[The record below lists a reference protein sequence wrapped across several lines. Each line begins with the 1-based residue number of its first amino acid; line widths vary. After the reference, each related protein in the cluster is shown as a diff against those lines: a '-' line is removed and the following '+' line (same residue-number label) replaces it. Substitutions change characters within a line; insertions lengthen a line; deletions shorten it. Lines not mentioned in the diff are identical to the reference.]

1 MHIGVG
7 ACVEEGV
14 KKVPVKFSGLD
25 GISEFT
31 IALNMQKFD
40 HFRGL
45 GGISEFTIALNM
57 QKFNHFRGLGGIS
70 EFTIAL
76 NMQKFDHFR
85 GLGGISEFTIALNMQ
100 NFDHFRDLA
109 CILGSLGND
118 CIKIASITISCLKN
132 TPRCAG
138 AFSFSSFTSA
148 PVLVYPEN

>member
-14 KKVPVKFSGLD
+14 KKVQVKFS
-25 GISEFT
+25 
-31 IALNMQKFD
+31 
-40 HFRGL
+40 GL

-57 QKFNHFRGLGGIS
+57 QK
-70 EFTIAL
+70 
-76 NMQKFDHFR
+76 
-85 GLGGISEFTIALNMQ
+85 
-100 NFDHFRDLA
+100 FDHFRDLA

-138 AFSFSSFTSA
+138 AFSFSSFTSVL
-148 PVLVYPEN
+148 VLVYPEN

>member
-14 KKVPVKFSGLD
+14 KKVQVKFSGLS
-25 GISEFT
+25 GISEIT

-57 QKFNHFRGLGGIS
+57 QKF
-70 EFTIAL
+70 
-76 NMQKFDHFR
+76 
-85 GLGGISEFTIALNMQ
+85 
-100 NFDHFRDLA
+100 DHFRDLA

-118 CIKIASITISCLKN
+118 CIKIENITISCLKKYSEVC
-132 TPRCAG
+132 R
-138 AFSFSSFTSA
+138 SFQF
-148 PVLVYPEN
+148 LIFH